1 MYGLKILI
9 AGNGKLGETIAKQLS
24 SEKHDI
30 TLVDSNQSVL
40 DSALNRY
47 DILAIHGNCA
57 SMDILRQADV
67 EKADL
72 LIAVTGSDEVNLLCC
87 TTAHWLNPSIHT
99 IARIRNPEYDEQAYS
114 MRDAFALS
122 MILNPEKQAAT
133 EIERLVKYPGFLKRE
148 TFAKGRM
155 EIVELRVDS
164 GSKLCNVTLSSLNS
178 IVKCKVL
185 VCAVLRNGQAVA
197 PSGNF
202 VLREGDRIFVTAPT
216 DALSILLK
224 NLGII
229 THKVRKVM
237 LVGGGK
243 MSFYL
248 AQDLLKSHID
258 VTVLDKNPATCRDFA
273 DALPKAT
280 VICGDASNQ
289 QIFEDEGLSAFDAL
303 ITLTGLDELNMI
315 VSLYGS
321 TCGVEQI
328 ITKLGKTDN
337 TSILDKMQLGSVI
350 SPRKLCCNTI
360 VRYVRAM
367 HKQTG
372 AAITVHS
379 IADGQAEAMEFPVDE
394 GTLNQDVPLKK
405 IKLKD
410 NILLVGVNRGANTE
424 IPSGDTTFSKG
435 DSVVIVSSNPTVI
448 TELND
453 IFA

>member
-1 MYGLKILI
+1 MKILI

-24 SEKHDI
+24 AEKHDI
-30 TLVDSNQSVL
+30 TLVDSDQSVL

-155 EIVELRVDS
+155 EIVELRVDA
-164 GSKLCNVTLSSLNS
+164 GSKLCNVALSSLNS
-178 IVKCKVL
+178 IVKCRVL

-197 PSGNF
+197 PSGTF
-202 VLREGDRIFVTAPT
+202 ELREGDRIFVTAPT
-216 DALSILLK
+216 DTLSLLLK

-248 AQDLLKSHID
+248 AQELLKSRID
-258 VTVLDKNPATCRDFA
+258 VTVLDKSPAICRDFA

-289 QIFEDEGLSAFDAL
+289 QIFEDEGLSAYDAL
-303 ITLTGLDELNMI
+303 VTLTGLDELNMI

-337 TSILDKMQLGSVI
+337 TSILDKMHLGSVI

-394 GTLNQDVPLKK
+394 GTLNQGVPLKK

-410 NILLVGVNRGANTE
+410 NILLVGVNRGAETE
-424 IPSGDTTFSKG
+424 IPNGDTSFAKG